1 MDEEN
6 NNQPIPNKYRG
17 KGKTGLFCPFR
28 TGHYCNPNCGLF
40 MEGLGSCVFHGI
52 NRNLQLLN
60 QKEDK
65 KE

>member
-1 MDEEN
+1 MAEE
-6 NNQPIPNKYRG
+6 PISNKFRG

-28 TGHYCNPNCGLF
+28 QGHYCNKNCGLY

-52 NRNLQLLN
+52 NQNLRTLVE
-60 QKEDK
+60 KSK